1 VLIVNSNAVILSLSP
16 PYVYVYFTTQQILSA
31 RTFEVYRKQS
41 DIEDLVAT
49 VVSQSNVNVYTAEDR
64 TPQIFTRFQPC
75 YYQVRVV
82 ETGEETE
89 WFSWDTMYRAFEFD
103 ILDRNELIFH
113 YDAGAPLF
121 LHSERTDL
129 TNVRCPNC
137 WSITQQMPM
146 GNCDLCLDTGRQKP
160 YLDPVLI
167 HSEFGQSSKV
177 LEYNLVEAHLGQ
189 KLITMSGLPKVK
201 PGDVIHE
208 PFKHELWL
216 VENVNCIG
224 RDTAP
229 VVQQA
234 TVSLVQKPSIKYNYL
249 VLEAD
254 DMETLLADIDEVNNE
269 RRF

>member
-1 VLIVNSNAVILSLSP
+1 VLIVNSNAVILSLNP
-16 PYVYVYFTTQQILSA
+16 PYVYVYFTTQQIISA

-41 DIEDLVAT
+41 DIEELVTT
-49 VVSQSNVNVYTAEDR
+49 VASQVHVNVYTAEDR
-64 TPQIFTRFQPC
+64 TPQIFSRFTPC
-75 YYQVRVV
+75 YYQIRIM

-89 WFSWDTMYRAFEFD
+89 WFSWDTMYRAWEFEV
-103 ILDRNELIFH
+103 LDRNDQLFH

-121 LHSERTDL
+121 IHSERTDL

-137 WSITQQMPM
+137 WDITNQMST
-146 GNCDLCLDTGRQKP
+146 GNCDLCMNTGRQKP
-160 YLDPVLI
+160 YLDPVMV

-177 LEYNLVEAHLGQ
+177 LEYNLVEAEIGQ

-201 PGDVIHE
+201 PGDIVHE

-216 VENVNCIG
+216 VQNVNCIG

-229 VVQQA
+229 VLQQA
-234 TVSLVQKPSIKYNYL
+234 SVSLVHKLDIKYNYL
-249 VLEAD
+249 VLEDD
-254 DMETLLADIDEVNNE
+254 DMEALLADVDAVNNE